1 MSYSQQLSIIIAV
14 NTTANA
20 CVHPGGRK
28 SAIAHELEAKGYRT
42 VTFDKQPEVGG
53 KCQAY
58 YDGPDQ

>member
-28 SAIAHELEAKGYRT
+28 SAIAPELEEA
-42 VTFDKQPEVGG
+42 V
-53 KCQAY
+53 
-58 YDGPDQ
+58 